1 MEKNTIRLTSNGNFQ
16 YCFSNGYMLSIGC
29 GPMHYSTNMH
39 EADAFD
45 LSCEV
50 VEGAIMTPAG
60 GSVALEMDVAGYVPA
75 ANIPSLMRAVENKT
89 GSMSRSCVVRM
100 CTTTLRTVEIWI
112 PPPPNHNRLG
122 TLQKRTH
129 THDWCNSLWGYDR
142 FGVCCSRHL
151 RRLGRPKGVRREAP

>member
-50 VEGAIMTPAG
+50 VEVAIMNPVG
-60 GSVALEMDVAGYVPA
+60 GFGALDMDVAGYVPA
-75 ANIPSLMRAVENKT
+75 GNIPSLMRAVENKDWEHCALLC
-89 GSMSRSCVVRM
+89 GQDEYIHSENRRDMD
-100 CTTTLRTVEIWI
+100 
-112 PPPPNHNRLG
+112 PNP
-122 TLQKRTH
+122 LQ
-129 THDWCNSLWGYDR
+129 SQGGGYIKEQD
-142 FGVCCSRHL
+142 
-151 RRLGRPKGVRREAP
+151 AYA

>member
-50 VEGAIMTPAG
+50 VEVAIMNPAG

-75 ANIPSLMRAVENKT
+75 ANIPSLMRAVENKDWEHCALLC
-89 GSMSRSCVVRM
+89 GQDVY
-100 CTTTLRTVEIWI
+100 
-112 PPPPNHNRLG
+112 NHSENRRDMDP
-122 TLQKRTH
+122 TSTQSQP
-129 THDWCNSLWGYDR
+129 CGYFAEED
-142 FGVCCSRHL
+142 
-151 RRLGRPKGVRREAP
+151 AYA